1 MVEQDQTT
9 VEIGQKAGLV
19 SICRETLYKLQAS
32 LAKNVFVLGR
42 SIAIGVPTS
51 RWRFF
56 PILPDFLNWK
66 SATKTKKRLV
76 ILGSISSGLHLQS
89 PKQAQS
95 RSFVKTGGIFRETRM
110 AKNAK
115 LGPKTCIYLYSFV
128 FEARFHVPG

>member
-1 MVEQDQTT
+1 MKKQLRLVRKRASSRFVVRHCTSRKLALPRTYLYSADRLRL
-9 VEIGQKAGLV
+9 GFRRAG
-19 SICRETLYKLQAS
+19 A
-32 LAKNVFVLGR
+32 
-42 SIAIGVPTS
+42 

-56 PILPDFLNWK
+56 PISPDFLNWK

-76 ILGSISSGLHLQS
+76 ILGSISSGFHLQS

-95 RSFVKTGGIFRETRM
+95 RSFVKPGGIFRETKM

-115 LGPKTCIYLYSFV
+115 LGPKTCIYLYCFV